1 MKKTIIYFMAL
12 SAAFLLPGCEDKL
25 VEEPKSLLTPE
36 FFATKQGF
44 ESGVSAAYAGNRM
57 LWGSQ
62 DLFTVTSIGTDEFQS
77 GQDAGGNIEMNSYT
91 SNYLTNNGIVTNIW
105 KQCYIYINTC
115 NGLVDNANK
124 ITGIDEPTKARMI
137 AETKFLRAQYYFM
150 LVQFFGDVTLN
161 KTFQASPSTA
171 ADRHPMA
178 DTYDF
183 IIQDLQE
190 AIAGLAA
197 APKDVV
203 AGRANA
209 AAAKHVLA
217 KVYLTRASSKAAQA
231 TDYSNAYTT
240 AMDVIN
246 NRAALGLG
254 LLPDFDLVHNEGNEA
269 SIEVLW
275 TVQHTSTLTHNGSA
289 AQNSSGPDN
298 VLNHMWAPQYE
309 QYNGL
314 VRSMEYGRPYIR
326 CIPTIW
332 NVQTAF
338 AERTNDTRYEKTY
351 QVAWI
356 SNADKSIPKWVQ
368 ADVDA
373 GYTTAGNL
381 GKVKFAVGDTAIY
394 MPGYDM
400 PYDKVRSKR
409 YLVLTPQGPVI
420 PAGLPNAGKRDGNFA
435 YGKRIS
441 PTMNKYFDTKRANL
455 NNPSIRPV
463 IVYRLAETYLTAAE
477 AAYKMNN
484 IPEAVTLLNV
494 VRARA
499 ARNATAATAM
509 MATTAPDL
517 TARGI
522 DYILDERTRELC
534 GENVR
539 WLDLVRTGKL
549 IERVKLFNPEAG
561 PNIQE
566 KHKLRPVPQTQIDG
580 VLTGT
585 PYPQNEG
592 WQ

>member
-1 MKKTIIYFMAL
+1 MKKLCIYLAVL
-12 SAAFLLPGCEDKL
+12 AAFALPGCEDKL
-25 VEEPKSLLTPE
+25 IEEPKSILTPE
-36 FFATKQGF
+36 FFATRQGF
-44 ESGVSAAYAGNRM
+44 ESGLSAAYAGTRM

-115 NGLVDNANK
+115 NGVVDNAGK
-124 ITGIDEPTKARMI
+124 LTEMDEATKARMV

-161 KTFQASPSTA
+161 KTFQASPSTSA
-171 ADRHPMA
+171 ERHPMA
-178 DTYDF
+178 DVYDF
-183 IIQDLQE
+183 IVQDLQE

-203 AGRANA
+203 PGRANA
-209 AAAKHVLA
+209 AAAKHLLA
-217 KVYLTRASSKAAQA
+217 KVYLTRASSKAAKT

-246 NRAALGLG
+246 NRTALGLG
-254 LLPDFDLVHNEGNEA
+254 LLPDFDLVHNEGNEG
-269 SIEVLW
+269 SMEVLW
-275 TVQHTSTLTHNGSA
+275 TVQHTTTLTHNGSA
-289 AQNSSGPDN
+289 SQNSSGPDN

-309 QYNGL
+309 QYPGL

-326 CIPTIW
+326 CIPTLW
-332 NVQTAF
+332 TVQTAF
-338 AERTNDTRYEKTY
+338 AERTNDTRYEKTF

-356 SNADKSIPKWVQ
+356 SNADKLIPKWTQDEVN
-368 ADVDA
+368 A
-373 GYTTAGNL
+373 GYTTAANL
-381 GKVKFAVGDTAIY
+381 GKPKFAVGDSAIY

-400 PYDKVRSKR
+400 PYSQVRSKR

-420 PAGLPNAGKRDGNFA
+420 PAGLPNAGKRDGNYA

-455 NNPSIRPV
+455 NNPSVRPV
-463 IVYRLAETYLTAAE
+463 IVYRLAETYLIAAE
-477 AAYKMNN
+477 AAFRSANT
-484 IPEAVTLLNV
+484 PEAVTLLNV

-499 ARNATAATAM
+499 ARNATAAVAM
-509 MATTAPDL
+509 TATTATDL
-517 TARGI
+517 AARGI

-539 WLDLVRTGKL
+539 WLDLVRTEKL
-549 IERVKLFNPEAG
+549 LERVRLYNPEAS
-561 PNIQE
+561 PNIQSR
-566 KHKLRPVPQTQIDG
+566 HILRPIPQVQIDG
-580 VLTGT
+580 VLTG
-585 PYPQNEG
+585 PQYPQNEG